1 MLPPAPPFYNN
12 QKILEAEAERMRL
25 RSRRSYPIAFRTPSS
40 RPVSVHTA
48 APVRLGMMSLILG
61 RPKTLLGAPPCAM

>member
-1 MLPPAPPFYNN
+1 MLLPAPPVYNN

-48 APVRLGMMSLILG
+48 APR
-61 RPKTLLGAPPCAM
+61 KTWDDVPDPGSA